1 VNANVASPMRI
12 IIVGAGAVGFHLAER
27 LALEGQDI
35 VVIEANEEKAA
46 ELNASVDC
54 LVIVGNGAS
63 QRVLEEA
70 GIQSAGLLI
79 AVTDSD
85 AVNVLACQAAAQYQ
99 VPRKVARV
107 EDAALRTDHGIE
119 GVDVIID
126 PGEALARELVRLVR
140 RGGVSEVVEFHGG
153 DLVLLG
159 GYVQEGAPM
168 DGMTLA
174 DLRGQVPDWEWIVAA
189 VVRNGDTT
197 VARGDTDIHS
207 GDHVMVM
214 ATGAH
219 TSQALALMGI
229 DREEARKVMVL
240 GSTRLAALT
249 VKLLLDIGIPT
260 ILIDSDPDKCRKLAA
275 ISDRLTVVRGDPTDP
290 KVMEDEGIETVDVV
304 LALTGWDEVN
314 IVGCLVAKALGAR
327 TTVARF
333 HRFEFVGLLAGVGVD
348 AGVSSRLAAANEIL
362 RFVRRGRIR
371 SVTTFQDS
379 AVEAIEMEVGADSEA
394 VGKTSKDIHL
404 PRSVMV
410 GGVIRDGASFIPHG
424 DTEIMV
430 DDDLILITLPD
441 AIHAVEKV
449 FG

>member
-1 VNANVASPMRI
+1 MRI

-35 VVIEANEEKAA
+35 VVVEANEERAA
-46 ELNASVDC
+46 ELRASVDC
-54 LVIVGNGAS
+54 MVVVGNGAS

-70 GIQSAGLLI
+70 GIQSAGMLI
-79 AVTDSD
+79 AVTNSD

-107 EDAALRTDHGIE
+107 EDAALRNDHGIE

-126 PGEALARELVRLVR
+126 PGEALARELVQLVR
-140 RGGVSEVVEFHGG
+140 RGGVSEVVEFAGG

-168 DGMTLA
+168 AGMTLA
-174 DLRGQVPDWEWIVAA
+174 DLRRQVPDWDWIVAA
-189 VVRNGDTT
+189 VVRHGKTT
-197 VARGDTDIHS
+197 VARGDTDIRT

-214 ATGAH
+214 STGSH
-219 TSQALALMGI
+219 TNEALALMGL
-229 DREEARKVMVL
+229 ESHAPRKVMVL
-240 GSTRLAALT
+240 GATRLAGLT
-249 VKLLLDIGIPT
+249 AELLLDAGIPT
-260 ILIDSDPDKCRKLAA
+260 ILIDSDPVRCRKLAA
-275 ISDRLTVVRGDPTDP
+275 LNDRLVVVQGDPTDP
-290 KVMEDEGIETVDVV
+290 KVMQGEGIESVDMVV
-304 LALTGWDEVN
+304 ALTGWDEIN
-314 IVGCLVAKALGAR
+314 IVGCLVAKALGVP

-348 AGVSSRLAAANEIL
+348 AGVSGRLAAANEIL

-371 SVTTFQDS
+371 SVTTFQDNS
-379 AVEAIEMEVGADSEA
+379 AEAIEMEVGADSKA
-394 VGKTSKDIHL
+394 IGKTLKEVRL

-410 GGVIRDGASFIPHG
+410 AGIIRDGESFIPHG
-424 DTEIMV
+424 DTEIMI

-441 AIHAVEKV
+441 AVHAVEEV

>member
-1 VNANVASPMRI
+1 MRI

-35 VVIEANEEKAA
+35 VVIEADENKAA
-46 ELNASVDC
+46 ELQASIDC
-54 LVIVGNGAS
+54 MVVVGNGAS

-79 AVTDSD
+79 AVTNSD

-107 EDAALRTDHGIE
+107 EDSALRNDHGIE

-126 PGEALARELVRLVR
+126 PGEALARELVQLVR
-140 RGGVSEVVEFHGG
+140 RGGVSEVVEFAGG

-159 GYVQEGAPM
+159 GYVQKDAPM
-168 DGMTLA
+168 AGMTLA
-174 DLRGQVPDWEWIVAA
+174 DLRQQVPDWDWIVAA
-189 VVRNGDTT
+189 VVRHGETT
-197 VARGDTDIHS
+197 VARGDTDIQV

-214 ATGAH
+214 ATGSH
-219 TSQALALMGI
+219 TTEALALMGL
-229 DREEARKVMVL
+229 ESHGPKKVMVL
-240 GSTRLAALT
+240 GATRLAALT
-249 VKLLLDIGIPT
+249 AGLLLDAGIPT
-260 ILIDSDPDKCRKLAA
+260 ILIDSDPDRCRKLAA
-275 ISDRLTVVRGDPTDP
+275 ASDRLVVVHGDPTDP
-290 KVMEDEGIETVDVV
+290 KVMQGEGIDSVDMVV
-304 LALTGWDEVN
+304 ALTGWDEIN
-314 IVGCLVAKALGAR
+314 IVGCLVAKALGVP

-348 AGVSSRLAAANEIL
+348 AGVSGRLAAANEIL

-371 SVTTFQDS
+371 SVTTFQDNS
-379 AVEAIEMEVGADSEA
+379 AEAIEMEVGADSEA
-394 VGKTSKDIHL
+394 IGKTLKEVRL
-404 PRSVMV
+404 PRSVIV
-410 GGVIRDGASFIPHG
+410 AGIIRDDESFIPHG
-424 DTEIMV
+424 GTEIMI

-441 AIHAVEKV
+441 AVHAVERV